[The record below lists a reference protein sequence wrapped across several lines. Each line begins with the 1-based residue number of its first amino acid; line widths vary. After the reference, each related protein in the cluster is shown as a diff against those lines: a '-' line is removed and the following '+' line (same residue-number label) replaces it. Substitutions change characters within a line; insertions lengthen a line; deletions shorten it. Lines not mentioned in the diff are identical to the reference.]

1 MIVFFSFNGDTM
13 SNQIIDWLNYYGIKF
28 IRVHLHNEDY
38 YNINIIY
45 QKDKISITLKLNND
59 EIIDFDKID
68 YFVIRGIGFN
78 FHIEKENF
86 TLLPD
91 VLLQQ
96 YIKNEYDSFVNL
108 LYKEANKKSIGCFYT
123 DHDFDKLTQLK
134 IALECELKI
143 PKSMITSS
151 KSQIEKTYSSKPIIT
166 KAIYDNVATEYD
178 ENLYVQ
184 RVQRIDISST
194 ENVFFPSFIQSE
206 IDKKYE
212 IRSFYLDGKF
222 YSISIFS
229 SALNVDSRDNY
240 TESYYAAYRLPEE
253 IETKLKKMMQK
264 LQLISGSIDLI
275 KSTDDNYYFLE
286 VNPTGQYDWVSV
298 YGNYDLHRIIAE
310 FLIDKTKKNEN

>member
-1 MIVFFSFNGDTM
+1 MIVFFSFDGDEMT
-13 SNQIIDWLNYYGIKF
+13 NQIIDWLIYYRCNF
-28 IRVHLHNEDY
+28 IRVNLNNEDY
-38 YNINIIY
+38 KNINVVF
-45 QKDKISITLKLNND
+45 QKTKISLTLKLKNED
-59 EIIDFDKID
+59 IIDFDNVD
-68 YFVIRGIGFN
+68 FFFIRGLGFE
-78 FHIEKENF
+78 FEKSND
-86 TLLPD
+86 TILPFQ
-91 VLLQQ
+91 LYNH
-96 YIKNEYDSFVNL
+96 YIQKEYNSLINL
-108 LYKEANKKSIGCFYT
+108 FYKEANKKSIGCFYT

-143 PKSMITSS
+143 PKSIITSS

-178 ENLYVQ
+178 EKLYVQ

-206 IDKKYE
+206 IEKKYE

-240 TESYYAAYRLPEE
+240 TESYYAAYRLPED